1 MIAIEKKKFTVV
13 EVDENNQNTDINKN
27 YLFIENYETALLLS
41 LLEKQLLT
49 QVQFE
54 RCMEELMK
62 LRIIKV

>member
-1 MIAIEKKKFTVV
+1 MIAIEKKKFTIV
-13 EVDENNQNTDINKN
+13 EVDENNQSTDLNKN

>member
-1 MIAIEKKKFTVV
+1 MIAIEKKKVTIV
-13 EVDENNQNTDINKN
+13 EVLENNQNTDLNKN
-27 YLFIENYETALLLS
+27 NLFIENYETALLLS
-41 LLEKQLLT
+41 LLEKRLLT

>member
-1 MIAIEKKKFTVV
+1 MIAIEKREFTIVKA
-13 EVDENNQNTDINKN
+13 EDKNQSTDLDNN